1 MDLDPHSLFR
11 DIDTGR
17 GLVVAVSGGSD
28 SLALLLLLR
37 DFLSRHSPAAR
48 LHAVTVDHA
57 LRAGSAGEARAV
69 AALCAARGIAH
80 RTVAWQGDKP
90 ATGLSAAAREAR
102 YRLLADAAADLGAA
116 IVLTGHTL
124 DDQAET
130 LAMRAA
136 RGGGAGLAGMARA
149 TLFDGRAWI
158 VRPLLHLRRR
168 ALRDWLAARGVAW
181 VDDPTNE
188 NPAFERARVRKALSE
203 ADVGALGHTARS
215 AGRAR
220 RALADEAAALIDR
233 FAGMPAPG
241 LLRLDPA
248 FAGHAR
254 QEAALLALR
263 ACLAAAGGTPR
274 LPDAA
279 RTGALLARLADGT
292 RLRATLSRAVVDAR
306 RDGIFILRE
315 ARDLPAATVAPG
327 TDLLWDGRFRVVVP
341 AGAGTW
347 TVGPE
352 GRDAT
357 EGDDRDGAGA
367 PRSLVRA
374 ARAAGPVLRPAGAAG
389 AGAPAVTP
397 VVAPWA
403 RFLPEF
409 DLAPAAALGR
419 VLGAPAL
426 PLAPWKHHIGA
437 EP

>member
-11 DIDTGR
+11 DIDASR
-17 GLVVAVSGGSD
+17 GLVVAVSGGGD
-28 SLALLLLLR
+28 SLALLLLLH
-37 DFLSRHSPAAR
+37 DFLSRHRPAAR

-102 YRLLADAAADLGAA
+102 YRLLADAAADLGVA

-136 RGGGAGLAGMARA
+136 RGGGTGLAGMARA

-168 ALRDWLAARGVAW
+168 ALRDWLAAHGVAW
-181 VDDPTNE
+181 IDDPTNE

-203 ADVGALGHTARS
+203 ADVEGLAGTARS

-220 RALADEAAALIDR
+220 RALADEAATLLDR
-233 FAGMPAPG
+233 FAGAPAPG

-248 FAGHAR
+248 FAGQA
-254 QEAALLALR
+254 AALPALR

-279 RTGALLARLADGT
+279 RTGALLARLAEGAP
-292 RLRATLSRAVVDAR
+292 LRATLSRAVVDAR
-306 RDGIFILRE
+306 RGGIFILRE
-315 ARDLPAATVAPG
+315 ARDLPVATAGPG
-327 TDLLWDGRFRVVVP
+327 TDLLWDGRFRVAVP
-341 AGAGTW
+341 TGAGTW

-352 GRDAT
+352 GLGEEDDR
-357 EGDDRDGAGA
+357 DRDGAGA

-374 ARAAGPVLRPAGAAG
+374 ARASGPVLRPAGAAG
-389 AGAPAVTP
+389 AVTPAVTP

-419 VLGAPAL
+419 ILGAPAL